1 MEHFYNLNKEPFY
14 FMSHGLKDIEMRLF
28 DGKRKLINIGDII
41 YFENNETHEVIKT
54 VVIGLHRFPSF
65 KELYETFPKTRLGYF
80 ENEEASYHDM
90 NRYYTEERIKECGV
104 IGIEIKLIDNK

>member
-14 FMSHGLKDIEMRLF
+14 FISHGLKDIEMRLY
-28 DGKRKLINIGDII
+28 DEKRKLIKIGDII

-54 VVIGLHRFPSF
+54 LVVRLHRFKTF

-90 NRYYTEERIKECGV
+90 EKYYRPESIEKYGV
-104 IGIEIKLIDNK
+104 IGIEIRLIENK